1 MTYDSIFCSSENTPA
16 YTTIAANEGVIK
28 GIIVKL
34 LPRWFRYGIWTAQK
48 PYSDKWREYGARAK
62 EAPCFILWLN
72 NHYRGIANQ
81 NWIKLIVINNSP
93 QIFGLSSDL
102 CPNTLTGMVNF
113 DWVNGWK
120 CWTLASKNVVWRRV
134 TQELR
139 NEGPLEMLSIAK
151 PVKIKV
157 LWHQFS
163 NLMFNLHYV
172 PF

>member
-1 MTYDSIFCSSENTPA
+1 MNYDYIFCSSENTPA
-16 YTTIAANEGVIK
+16 YTTMAANEGVIK

-72 NHYRGIANQ
+72 NHYRGIANE

-120 CWTLASKNVVWRRV
+120 VLDSGQQKRCVEESNTGIEKWGATWNAFNSK
-134 TQELR
+134 TSQ
-139 NEGPLEMLSIAK
+139 
-151 PVKIKV
+151 
-157 LWHQFS
+157 H
-163 NLMFNLHYV
+163 
-172 PF
+172 